1 MVDSPKRLPV
11 AFLGNDYNNF
21 LFASF
26 GADRIGGQLSVV
38 SALARLDMDP
48 WDEAEKLAR
57 LSGDS
62 AVQKLLIWM
71 SRLPELS
78 SGFDERTNT
87 AKRLVALLPQRI
99 MRKSRTNI
107 SGEGRTLPAT
117 LPATLPTLLPTMAAV
132 IFLALSIMLVG
143 RSQLHQPATPPGA
156 AASSTL
162 PDAGTNRPH

>member
-78 SGFDERTNT
+78 SGFDEPRY
-87 AKRLVALLPQRI
+87 PPYYQPCYQPWQR
-99 MRKSRTNI
+99 SFYW
-107 SGEGRTLPAT
+107 L
-117 LPATLPTLLPTMAAV
+117 
-132 IFLALSIMLVG
+132 
-143 RSQLHQPATPPGA
+143 
-156 AASSTL
+156 
-162 PDAGTNRPH
+162 

>member
-62 AVQKLLIWM
+62 AVQKLLVWM

-78 SGFDERTNT
+78 SGFDDRTNT

-99 MRKSRTNI
+99 MRKTRTNI
-107 SGEGRTLPAT
+107 SGEGRTLPT
-117 LPATLPTLLPTMAAV
+117 MLPTVAAV
-132 IFLALSIMLVG
+132 ILLALSIMLVG

-162 PDAGTNRPH
+162 PDAAQQPPLPGQ